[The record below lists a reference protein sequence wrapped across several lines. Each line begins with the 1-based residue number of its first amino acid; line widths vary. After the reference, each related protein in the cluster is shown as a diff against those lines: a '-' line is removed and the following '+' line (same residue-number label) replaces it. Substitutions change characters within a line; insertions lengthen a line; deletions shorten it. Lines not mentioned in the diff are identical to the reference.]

1 MKQLLT
7 LSIQK
12 RWLMLALFLL
22 LGFFGY
28 YSWTRL
34 SVEAY
39 PDIADVTSQ
48 VVTQVPGLAA
58 EEVEQQ
64 ITIPLERAL
73 NGLPGMHVM
82 RSKSTFGLSM
92 ITMVFDD
99 GVDDYWARQ
108 RIQERLTEVTLPYGA
123 QPGLDPLT
131 SPIGEVYRY
140 IIESNTHSLRE
151 LTDLQKFVIIPR
163 IKQVS
168 GIADVTNFG
177 GITTQFQIELDPHK
191 LEQYGLSLS
200 EVTETISKNNVS
212 AGGSMLPRGNL
223 AYVIRGIGLVKDFN
237 DLGKIVVKTENGV
250 PVFLN
255 DVGTLKYGN
264 LERKGILGYTDK
276 KRNYSESIEGIVLLL
291 RGQNPSQVLEGVHQ
305 AIEELNNETLPA
317 GVKIHPFLDRTDLV
331 KTTLTTVSHTLT
343 EGIVLVIIVLIVFL
357 GSWRGALLVAIT
369 IPLSLLFAF
378 ILMHFTNIPAN
389 LLSLGAIDFGII
401 VDGAIVMLETILK
414 KREENSEE
422 TLEEKTITQRVIEV
436 AKPIFFSTI
445 IIITAYLP
453 LFAFER
459 VEKKLFT
466 PMAFTVGYA
475 LLGALAVALL
485 LIPGLAYVIYR
496 KPQKIYHNKWLEKIS
511 NAYGKSIDKIML
523 TPKKVILPVC
533 IVLLSAGILSYT
545 VGKDFLPEL
554 DEGSIWLQVQ
564 LPPGISLAKSK
575 EMSDTLRARTLKHE
589 EVTYMM
595 IQAGRNDDG
604 TDPWTASHFEVSIG
618 IKPYS
623 EWPSG
628 KTKADLIKEL
638 AADYKTMPGFTVGFS
653 QPMIDGVMDK
663 ISGAHSELVVKVYGE
678 DFKETRRI
686 AENVLSTL
694 NTIPGSADLAIDQ
707 EPPLP
712 QLQIIADRD
721 KIAQYGLNV
730 ADVADLIEVALG
742 GKAISQIFIGNKVYD
757 ISCRYTEDSRDTP
770 DKIGNLMLTSASG
783 AKIPLS
789 QVAEVKLSTG
799 ESTITREMNKR
810 HLTVKLNLRGTDLSS
825 FLKKAQDKIEKDI
838 QYDHEKYQIK
848 WGGQFEN
855 QNRAYSRLAFIVPL
869 ALAIMFL
876 LLYGAFGDF
885 RQALV
890 LMSIVPL
897 ALFGGMLALNLRGMS
912 LNVSSAVGFIALFGV
927 AIQNGVIMISH
938 INDLRKKGYY
948 LKPAVI
954 KGAKDRFRPVLM
966 TATVAVIGLF
976 PASLATGIGS
986 DVQRPLATVIV
997 YGLMFSTILT
1007 LFVLPAIY
1015 FMAERR
1021 NEKQN
1026 LESDE
1031 ALTLT
1036 DEN

>member
-1 MKQLLT
+1 MKKLLT
-7 LSIQK
+7 ISIQK

-34 SVEAY
+34 SIEAY

-64 ITIPLERAL
+64 ITIPLERSL

-82 RSKSTFGLSM
+82 RSKSTFGLSI

-99 GVDDYWARQ
+99 GIDDYWARQ
-108 RIQERLTEVTLPYGA
+108 RIQERLTEVELPYGA

-140 IIESNTHSLRE
+140 IIESNNHSLRE

-223 AYVIRGIGLVKDFN
+223 AYVIRGIGLVKDLD
-237 DLGKIVVKTENGV
+237 DLGKIVVKTQNGV

-276 KRNYSESIEGIVLLL
+276 KRNYSESVEGIVLLL
-291 RGQNPSQVLEGVHQ
+291 RGQNPSQVLEGVHE
-305 AIEELNNETLPA
+305 AIEELNNETLPP

-343 EGIVLVIIVLIVFL
+343 EGIVLVIIVLIIFL

-496 KPQKIYHNKWLEKIS
+496 KPQKIYHNKWLEKLS
-511 NAYGKSIDKIML
+511 TAYGKSIEKIMQ
-523 TPKKVILPVC
+523 TPKRVIIPIM
-533 IVLLSAGILSYT
+533 IVLVSAGVLSYH

-575 EMSDTLRARTLKHE
+575 EMSDTLRARTLKHPE
-589 EVTYMM
+589 ITYMM
-595 IQAGRNDDG
+595 VQAGRNDDG
-604 TDPWTASHFEVSIG
+604 TDPWTASHFEVSVG

-623 EWPSG
+623 EWPAG

-638 AADYKTMPGFTVGFS
+638 AADYKDMPGFTVGFS

-694 NTIPGSADLAIDQ
+694 NKIPGSADLAIDQ

-712 QLQIIADRD
+712 QLQIIANRD

-825 FLKKAQDKIEKDI
+825 FLKNAQDKIEKDI
-838 QYDHEKYQIK
+838 KYDHEKYQIK

-897 ALFGGMLALNLRGMS
+897 ALFGGMLALNIRGMS

-938 INDLRKKGYY
+938 INDLRKKGYE
-948 LKPAVI
+948 LKQAAI

-1021 NEKQN
+1021 SEKQN
-1026 LESDE
+1026 LESN
-1031 ALTLT
+1031 
-1036 DEN
+1036 EN

>member
-64 ITIPLERAL
+64 ITIPLERSL

-82 RSKSTFGLSM
+82 RSKSTFGLSI
-92 ITMVFDD
+92 ITMVFED

-108 RIQERLTEVTLPYGA
+108 RIQERLSEVTLPYGA

-131 SPIGEVYRY
+131 SPVGEVYRY
-140 IIESNTHSLRE
+140 IIESDNHSLRE
-151 LTDLQKFVIIPR
+151 LTDLQNFVIIPR

-177 GITTQFQIELDPHK
+177 GITTQFQVELDPHK

-200 EVTETISKNNVS
+200 DVTETISKNNVS
-212 AGGSMLPRGNL
+212 AGGSMLPRGDL
-223 AYVIRGIGLVKDFN
+223 SYVIRGIGLVKDLN

-264 LERKGILGYTDK
+264 LERKGILGYTDT
-276 KRNYSESIEGIVLLL
+276 KRNYSESVEGIVLLL

-305 AIEELNNETLPA
+305 AVDELNNETLPP
-317 GVKIHPFLDRTDLV
+317 GVRIHPFLDRTDLV
-331 KTTLTTVSHTLT
+331 KTTLNTVSHTLT

-414 KREENSEE
+414 KREDNPEE
-422 TLEEKTITQRVIEV
+422 ELEEKSITKRVIEV

-496 KPQKIYHNKWLEKIS
+496 RPQKIYHNKWLEKIS
-511 NAYGKSIDKIML
+511 NAYGKRIEKIMQA
-523 TPKKVILPVC
+523 PKKVILPVSA
-533 IVLLSAGILSYT
+533 VLLTAGILSYT

-564 LPPGISLAKSK
+564 LPPGISLAKAK
-575 EMSDTLRARTLKHE
+575 EMSDTLRARTLKHS

-595 IQAGRNDDG
+595 VQAGRNDDG
-604 TDPWTASHFEVSIG
+604 TDPWTASHFEVSVG
-618 IKPYS
+618 IKQYK

-628 KTKADLIKEL
+628 KTKADLINEL
-638 AADYKTMPGFTVGFS
+638 AADYKDMPGFTVGFS

-663 ISGAHSELVVKVYGE
+663 ISGAHSELVVKVYGD

-686 AENVLSTL
+686 AENILSTL
-694 NTIPGSADLAIDQ
+694 DKIPGSADLAIDQ

-712 QLQIIADRD
+712 QLQIVADRD

-730 ADVADLIEVALG
+730 SDVADLIEVALG

-810 HLTVKLNLRGTDLSS
+810 HLTVKLNLRGRDLSS
-825 FLKKAQDKIEKDI
+825 FLKEAQAKIEKDI
-838 QYDHEKYQIK
+838 KYDHEKYQIK

-885 RQALV
+885 KQALV

-897 ALFGGMLALNLRGMS
+897 ALFGGMLALNVRGMS

-938 INDLRKKGYY
+938 INDLRKKGHD
-948 LKPAVI
+948 LKFSVI
-954 KGAKDRFRPVLM
+954 KGARDRFRPVLM

-976 PASLATGIGS
+976 TASMATGIGS

-1015 FMAERR
+1015 YMAERR
-1021 NEKQN
+1021 FEKQN
-1026 LESDE
+1026 LKSDE
-1031 ALTLT
+1031 TPA
-1036 DEN
+1036 

>member
-1 MKQLLT
+1 MKKLLT
-7 LSIQK
+7 ISIQK

-34 SVEAY
+34 SIEAY

-64 ITIPLERAL
+64 ITIPLERSL

-82 RSKSTFGLSM
+82 RSKSTFGLSI

-99 GVDDYWARQ
+99 GTDDYWARQ
-108 RIQERLTEVTLPYGA
+108 RIQERLTDVELPYGA

-140 IIESNTHSLRE
+140 IIESNNHSLRE

-223 AYVIRGIGLVKDFN
+223 AYVIRGIGLVKDLD
-237 DLGKIVVKTENGV
+237 DLGKIVVKTQNGV

-264 LERKGILGYTDK
+264 LERKGILGYTDRN
-276 KRNYSESIEGIVLLL
+276 RNYSESVEGIVLLL
-291 RGQNPSQVLEGVHQ
+291 RGQNPSQVLEGVHE
-305 AIEELNNETLPA
+305 AIEELNNETLPP

-357 GSWRGALLVAIT
+357 GSWRGAFLVAIT

-378 ILMHFTNIPAN
+378 VLMHFTNIPAN

-401 VDGAIVMLETILK
+401 ADGAIVMLETILK

-496 KPQKIYHNKWLEKIS
+496 KPQKIYHNKWLEKLS
-511 NAYGKSIDKIML
+511 TAYGQSIEKIMQ
-523 TPKKVILPVC
+523 TPKRVLIPIM
-533 IVLLSAGILSYT
+533 IVLVSAGILSYQ

-564 LPPGISLAKSK
+564 LPPGISLAQSK
-575 EMSDTLRARTLKHE
+575 EMSDTLRSRTLKHPE
-589 EVTYMM
+589 ITYMTV
-595 IQAGRNDDG
+595 QAGRNDDG
-604 TDPWTASHFEVSIG
+604 TDPWTASHFEVSVG

-623 EWPSG
+623 EWPEG

-638 AADYKTMPGFTVGFS
+638 AADYKDMPGFTVGFS

-694 NTIPGSADLAIDQ
+694 NKIPGSADLAIDQ

-712 QLQIIADRD
+712 QLQIIANRD

-825 FLKKAQDKIEKDI
+825 FLKNAQDKIEKDI

-897 ALFGGMLALNLRGMS
+897 ALFGGMLALNIRGMS

-938 INDLRKKGYY
+938 INDLRKKGYE
-948 LKPAVI
+948 LKQAAI

-1031 ALTLT
+1031 
-1036 DEN
+1036 N